1 MLQAASVS
9 VHRLN
14 KTLLHPISVIF
25 NPGELIVLLGPNGA
39 GKSTL
44 LHCLAGG
51 VADSTGE
58 LYWQQQPINQ
68 LSRQFKSQH
77 IAFLGQQHQLQ
88 FAFTVA
94 EVVALGRL
102 PWNTSSAENAHWVK
116 LALQCFDIIHLQN
129 RNYLS
134 LSGGEQQRVQLARV
148 WVQVQ
153 AKKPETRCLLLDEP
167 LAALDPK
174 HQFQLMEEA
183 RQFAHAGHVVVMVLH
198 DMNMA
203 LRYADRVLL
212 LNEGKAEGWGKPV
225 EVLTPE
231 QIANVFS
238 LNVSIMSHPDRDFSF
253 VVIN

>member
-1 MLQAASVS
+1 MLQATNVS
-9 VHRLN
+9 VHRFN
-14 KTLLHPISVIF
+14 KTLLHPVSVTF
-25 NPGELIVLLGPNGA
+25 NPGELVVLLGPNGA

-51 VADSTGE
+51 VPDSAGD
-58 LYWQQQPINQ
+58 LYWQQQPYTQ

-77 IAFLGQQHQLQ
+77 IALLGQQHQLQ
-88 FAFTVA
+88 FAFTVE

-102 PWNTSSAENAHWVK
+102 PWNTSSTESFQWVK

-148 WVQVQ
+148 WVQLQ
-153 AKKPETRCLLLDEP
+153 AEKTDTRCLLLDEP

-174 HQFQLMEEA
+174 HQLQLMNEA

-203 LRYADRVLL
+203 MRFADKVLL
-212 LNEGKAEGWGKPV
+212 LNEGKAVAWGKPAD
-225 EVLTPE
+225 VLIPE

-238 LNVSIMSHPDRDFSF
+238 LDVTIMSHPDRDFSF